1 MSTSRTGA
9 PPAKPISEDEIRSL
23 LDHYRCPMPFHVV
36 RTRLLGNIASPD
48 MTASP
53 MDTVAGLSGGE
64 LPAIDNVDA
73 LRGMTPI
80 SDRDRPNLSA
90 GEALASRSK
99 PQPQLRLRTTLQ
111 SSLARSRGCQFYW
124 QCTAAAQ
131 ADYIVIRHREQ
142 RHFPAGPCGATQ
154 VMSAGN
160 SSIALHSRS
169 VVVSVAF
176 SPSRMRWK
184 GAGDRFGCYARS
196 PAINCWANNVNPV
209 IGPSPLG
216 RSNTNTRS

>member
-9 PPAKPISEDEIRSL
+9 PATVSDDEIRSL
-23 LDHYRCPMPFHVV
+23 PDRYRCPVPFHVV

-64 LPAIDNVDA
+64 LPALDNVDA

-99 PQPQLRLRTTLQ
+99 PQLLLRLRTTLQ

-154 VMSAGN
+154 VMRPETPRSHYIRDQ
-160 SSIALHSRS
+160 SWCPLRSRHAECDGRGPATGS
-169 VVVSVAF
+169 VVTEGPP
-176 SPSRMRWK
+176 PSIV
-184 GAGDRFGCYARS
+184 GQ
-196 PAINCWANNVNPV
+196 
-209 IGPSPLG
+209 
-216 RSNTNTRS
+216 TT